1 MDSDDIVQ
9 RLLSSP
15 MALNSILTLM
25 ALVPVFLVSRYVFIY
40 GLPWWLR
47 QEGICLQCQKPGFD
61 PWVSKIPWRREW
73 VPTPVFLSGESHGQ
87 RSLAGYSPRGRK
99 ELDTTE

>member
-9 RLLSSP
+9 QLLSSP

-25 ALVPVFLVSRYVFIY
+25 ALVPVFLVFRYVFIY

-47 QEGICLQCQKPGFD
+47 QERICLQCQKPGFD
-61 PWVSKIPWRREW
+61 P
-73 VPTPVFLSGESHGQ
+73 
-87 RSLAGYSPRGRK
+87 
-99 ELDTTE
+99 